1 MKWVIKLYYYI
12 IYFNRLDIILQHS
25 SMCTPRKSTKKVG
38 EKLNARL
45 IMKVGNT
52 VFGGFF
58 FTSYLATF
66 RPVLIQW
73 YWGGLSLLMHIKG
86 LYLPDREVT
95 RCLVT
100 WLCPKAQPK
109 CLTSLEPAGLRKT
122 CYLVIPLSPRS
133 PIWFPTLARYMN
145 ASLASCGFI
154 KS

>member
-66 RPVLIQW
+66 RPVLIQ
-73 YWGGLSLLMHIKG
+73 
-86 LYLPDREVT
+86 
-95 RCLVT
+95 
-100 WLCPKAQPK
+100 
-109 CLTSLEPAGLRKT
+109 
-122 CYLVIPLSPRS
+122 
-133 PIWFPTLARYMN
+133 
-145 ASLASCGFI
+145 
-154 KS
+154 